1 MAKTKNKIGHIW
13 PYIRPIYGRWHEA
26 EPIESAAQGPKP
38 CAKRVRS
45 ILSKS
50 IQNLTQIFEMLL
62 RLGSSEA

>member
-1 MAKTKNKIGHIW
+1 M
-13 PYIRPIYGRWHEA
+13 GRWHEA
-26 EPIESAAQGPKP
+26 EPIEYISAAQGPKP

-45 ILSKS
+45 ILFKS